1 MPSPATCRL
10 ASLDEQIAAQHA
22 VIARFDT
29 ALWENG
35 FNAALLPAYQ
45 SAWRR
50 LETLLAKRDDPRH
63 HFVIV
68 IPVADSPAQLQRCLA
83 SLLELCRAFAYGGMK
98 NGYFSKVSVLLAD
111 DSHSSEI
118 IAANQ
123 ALVHAFAAK
132 GLAIEYFGLT
142 EQLALLDR
150 LAALDLD
157 LDLGHIIGNAPRE
170 AFSHKGQAIMR
181 NLAYL
186 HLAQRT
192 QADARTLIYTL
203 DADQQFKVN
212 VDTAEGDGDVC
223 AVNFFAQLDAIF
235 STTDAD
241 VLTGKVVGDP
251 PVSPAVMAATFLD
264 DVAGFLHE
272 MAASDPAQP
281 YYQNAANTS
290 EADAAYHDMAGLFG
304 FENPAAAYRYRCNL
318 PGAPSNADC
327 FGDFARRLKCF
338 FHGEHPT
345 RITWYRHQPAL
356 DSVHPARTVYTG
368 NYVFRPRALQ
378 WFIPFAPLRLRM
390 SGPTLGRLM
399 KAELGAR
406 FISANLPML
415 HTRTLG
421 ATGAAEFRPGVVTEA
436 EHIDLTDEF
445 ERQFFGDVMLF
456 AVERLAALGFPQRTL
471 SNEILAATLDAV
483 HADMAQKYCARQVE
497 IVAKLAALT
506 ALLNEPAQGW
516 QQPEQA
522 GALTHFRLFLD
533 NMQRNFGVD
542 APGHARIA
550 SNANWQSW
558 RQRQLAALTRFHA
571 DRRVWN
577 QALAT
582 LKPPSA

>member
-1 MPSPATCRL
+1 
-10 ASLDEQIAAQHA
+10 
-22 VIARFDT
+22 
-29 ALWENG
+29 
-35 FNAALLPAYQ
+35 
-45 SAWRR
+45 
-50 LETLLAKRDDPRH
+50 
-63 HFVIV
+63 
-68 IPVADSPAQLQRCLA
+68 
-83 SLLELCRAFAYGGMK
+83 
-98 NGYFSKVSVLLAD
+98 
-111 DSHSSEI
+111 
-118 IAANQ
+118 
-123 ALVHAFAAK
+123 
-132 GLAIEYFGLT
+132 
-142 EQLALLDR
+142 
-150 LAALDLD
+150 
-157 LDLGHIIGNAPRE
+157 
-170 AFSHKGQAIMR
+170 
-181 NLAYL
+181 
-186 HLAQRT
+186 
-192 QADARTLIYTL
+192 
-203 DADQQFKVN
+203 
-212 VDTAEGDGDVC
+212 
-223 AVNFFAQLDAIF
+223 
-235 STTDAD
+235 
-241 VLTGKVVGDP
+241 
-251 PVSPAVMAATFLD
+251 
-264 DVAGFLHE
+264 
-272 MAASDPAQP
+272 
-281 YYQNAANTS
+281 
-290 EADAAYHDMAGLFG
+290 MAGLFG
-304 FENPAAAYRYRCNL
+304 FENPADAYRYRCSL
-318 PGAPSNADC
+318 PDAPSNADC
-327 FGDFARRLKCF
+327 FGDFARRLKSF

-345 RITWYRHQPAL
+345 RITRYHHQPAL
-356 DSVHPARTVYTG
+356 DSVQPARTVYTG

-436 EHIDLTDEF
+436 DHIDLTDEF

-456 AVERLAALGFPQRTL
+456 TVERLTALGFPQRTL

-522 GALTHFRLFLD
+522 DALTHFRLFLD

-571 DRRVWN
+571 DHRVWS
-577 QALAT
+577 QALAA